1 MLMKNNTTIKMLHAG
16 FNFGTLS
23 IPKFFQL
30 ALIFVSVLFLSIG
43 NSFAATFQQNPVTV
57 TGTITHT
64 DGSTLPGVS
73 VIEKG
78 TSNSAQTDLDGNFT
92 IRVASSNSVL
102 VFSYIGM
109 KTIER
114 PLNGA
119 STVSIRMEDDA
130 AVLEEVVVVGYGTQ
144 RRSKVIGA
152 IDQVSDGAFQGR
164 ANVNTTQALQG
175 KSPGLTIQQTNSE
188 PGAGLNINIR
198 GIGTLGNN
206 QPLIVIDGIVG
217 GDINLLNPTDI
228 ESVSVL
234 KDAGSA
240 AIYGSRA
247 NNGVLLIT
255 TKKGNKDRPLTVQYS
270 GLTGYN
276 TPKFFTKPVHG
287 YENAMLRNEAAF
299 NSGQTSAVFTSAQ
312 IAEFRS
318 KGDTE
323 WFAKEIVRPALQQ
336 NQNISFSGGSA
347 NSTYLVSVGYLDQR
361 SVLVGPSKG
370 LERYNYRL
378 NLTNDYGRLKL
389 TSTLA
394 YAKQKTTDHSSNTS
408 TLMVD
413 AFRVPLYY
421 KQKDENGNYLTND
434 ILQQFNSLGILE
446 KGGYRRYDN
455 DDIFG
460 SLNGELK
467 LTDYLKAKAVI
478 GAHLVSNTQF
488 SRVKRVDF
496 LPGGV
501 YGADNNTN
509 DESRKTLELNTQF
522 MLDFNKSFNKA
533 HNVTALLG
541 YSNENSNNRGIAVNR
556 LYTDPYL
563 GVPVSGTETNE
574 TGTYNSNQSSGRN
587 SLNSVFGRTTYDYKD
602 KYFVE
607 FSFRFDGSSKFR
619 EGNRWGFFPA
629 ATVGYNIANENFMS
643 SYRDKVGNIK
653 FRSSYGILGNQN
665 VGDFQYQTTFFA
677 FQNAYGYN
685 NAPVSGTGYNFANPD
700 LKWERAATFN
710 VGVEADFFKGALY
723 IKADYFN
730 KITRD
735 ILLAPQVPAVFGTGL
750 PDFNA
755 GELSNQGWEVSATYR
770 YATKSFNHSLTV
782 NVGDTKNKVLD
793 YQGGERLT
801 GLEELQVLLREG
813 LPYQSYV
820 GLKTDGHF
828 KSYEEIQGAAV
839 PAGLTVMPGDNR
851 YVDLNKDGIID
862 DKDKF
867 IFGNPFPRY
876 TFGATYNVEY
886 KGFDMSVFVQGVGKR
901 TMMIRGELVE
911 PFHYNY
917 GMTMYTH
924 QLDYWTPQNTDS
936 RYPRLANNGTQSN
949 TNNFRRGSDMY
960 LYDGAYLRLK
970 NVQVGYSLPPSV
982 LEAVGLR
989 GFRVYASGQNL
1000 LTLSKVK
1007 FVDPELSEFNSNLGP
1022 AGANSGRAYPTL
1034 VYYGLGLDVTF

>member
-23 IPKFFQL
+23 IPKFLQL
-30 ALIFVSVLFLSIG
+30 ALIFVSVFFLSIG
-43 NSFAATFQQNPVTV
+43 DGFAATFQQNPVTV

-130 AVLEEVVVVGYGTQ
+130 AILEEVVVVGYGTQ

-152 IDQVSDGAFQGR
+152 VDRVSDEAFKGR
-164 ANVNTTQALQG
+164 ATTNTTQALQG

-206 QPLIVIDGIVG
+206 SPLIVIDGIVG
-217 GDINLLNPTDI
+217 GDINSLNPTDI

-247 NNGVLLIT
+247 SNGVLLIT

-276 TPKFFTKPVHG
+276 MPKYFTKPVHG
-287 YENAMLRNEAAF
+287 YENAMLRNEAAY
-299 NSGQTSAVFTSAQ
+299 NSDQSAVFTSAQ

-323 WFAKEIVRPALQQ
+323 WFAEEIVRPALQQ
-336 NQNISFSGGSA
+336 NQNLSFSGGSA
-347 NSTYLVSVGYLDQR
+347 NSTYLVSLGYVDQR
-361 SVLVGPSKG
+361 SNLVGPSKG
-370 LERYNYRL
+370 MERYNYRI
-378 NLTNDYGRLKL
+378 NLSNNYGKLKL

-394 YAKQKTTDHSSNTS
+394 YAKQKITDHSSNTS

-421 KQKDENGNYLTND
+421 TQKDENGNYLTND

-446 KGGYRRYDN
+446 RGGYRKYDN
-455 DDIFG
+455 DDVFG
-460 SLNGELK
+460 SINAELA
-467 LTDYLKAKAVI
+467 LTDYLKVKTVF
-478 GAHLVSNTQF
+478 GGRLWLNSTYT
-488 SRVKRVDF
+488 RVKQVNF

-501 YGADNNTN
+501 YGADRNTN
-509 DESRKTLELNTQF
+509 DESRKNLDLNTQF
-522 MLDFNKSFNKA
+522 MLEFNKVFNKA
-533 HNVTALLG
+533 HTIGAMVG
-541 YSNENSNNRGIAVNR
+541 YSNENHADRGIGVFR
-556 LYTDPYL
+556 LYTDPDL
-563 GVPVSGTETNE
+563 GTPSSDTELGEN
-574 TGTYNSNQSSGRN
+574 TYNSNQSSGKN
-587 SLNSVFGRTTYDYKD
+587 SLNSLFGRVSYDFKD
-602 KYFVE
+602 KYFAE
-607 FSFRFDGSSKFR
+607 FVYRYDGSSKFS
-619 EGNRWGFFPA
+619 ESNRWGFFPA
-629 ATVGYNIANENFMS
+629 ATLGYNITSEDFLS
-643 SYRDKVGNIK
+643 GYRDRVGNI
-653 FRSSYGILGNQN
+653 RLRTSYGITGNQN
-665 VGDFQYQTTFFA
+665 VGNFQYQTTFFT
-677 FQNAYGYN
+677 FQNAYGYDN
-685 NAPVSGTGYNFANPD
+685 QGITGSGYNFANPD
-700 LKWERAATFN
+700 LRWERAATFN
-710 VGVEADFFKGALY
+710 ARVETDFFKGALSLQ
-723 IKADYFN
+723 AEYF
-730 KITRD
+730 KKVTRD
-735 ILLAPQVPAVFGTGL
+735 ILVPPQVPGVFGTAL
-750 PDFNA
+750 PDYNSA
-755 GELSNQGWEVSATYR
+755 KLQNQGWEVSATFR
-770 YATKSFNHSLTV
+770 HSGKLFNHSLTV
-782 NVGDTKNKVLD
+782 NVGDTKNKVLE
-793 YQGGERLT
+793 YQNGEQLT
-801 GLEELQVLLREG
+801 GLEELQVILRAG
-813 LPYQSYV
+813 VPYRSYV
-820 GLKTDGHF
+820 GLKTDGYF
-828 KSYEEIQGAAV
+828 KSYDDIQGAAV
-839 PAGLTVMPGDNR
+839 PVGLTVLPGDNK

-876 TFGATYNVEY
+876 TFGATYNVDY
-886 KGFDMSVFVQGVGKR
+886 KNFDLSVFVQGVGMR
-901 TMMIRGELVE
+901 TMMVRGELVE

-924 QLDYWTPQNTDS
+924 QLDYWTPQNTDA
-936 RYPRLANNGTQSN
+936 RYPRLANNGTASN

-960 LYDGAYLRLK
+960 LYDGAYVRLK
-970 NVQVGYSLPPSV
+970 NVQIGYSLPSTV
-982 LEAVGLR
+982 LDLIGLK
-989 GFRVYASGQNL
+989 GFRIYASGQNL
-1000 LTLSKVK
+1000 LTLSKTD
-1007 FVDPELSEFNSNLGP
+1007 FVDPELSEFNSNLSP
-1022 AGANSGRAYPTL
+1022 NGANSGRAYPTL
-1034 VYYGLGLDVTF
+1034 IYYGLGLDVTF